1 MIKLAPRLRSHAGPV
16 VAGLTVVCLSLSSAS
31 GGAAAV
37 ISAPQA
43 VPANAALYV
52 LDSTGAGMHNSPYLQ
67 VVGEGFR
74 PGERVTVNAS
84 LALPA
89 HGAGAAIP
97 FVPVQVAANDYGQVA
112 ATLDG
117 GGSAGAGD
125 GFVIRANGDQHAASI
140 VDLVLPGASY
150 TAPGGD

>member
-1 MIKLAPRLRSHAGPV
+1 MIKLALRLRSHAGPV
-16 VAGLTVVCLSLSSAS
+16 VAGLTAVCLSLSSAS

-37 ISAPQA
+37 KPATTG
-43 VPANAALYV
+43 PANAALYV
-52 LDSTGAGMHNSPYLQ
+52 LDSTGAGMHNPLYLQ